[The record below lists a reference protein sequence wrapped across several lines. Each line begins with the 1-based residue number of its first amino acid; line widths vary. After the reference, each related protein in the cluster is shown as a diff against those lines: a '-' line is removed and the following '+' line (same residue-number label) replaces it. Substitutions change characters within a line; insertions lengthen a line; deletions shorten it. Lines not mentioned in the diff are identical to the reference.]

1 MTKWRELILVL
12 CIFSI
17 AADAQTDQA
26 SPPDPPDKPKIQ
38 DNSFLVEEAYNQEF
52 GVVQHIQ
59 NFTRNWETD
68 EWAYT
73 VTQEWPID
81 LDPRHQ
87 FSYTI
92 PVVGFP
98 GASSGVGDVALN
110 YRYQL
115 IGSGDTRIAFSP
127 RISALLPTGD
137 SDRGRG
143 AGGAGLQIQ
152 LPLSA
157 EVTRRLITHWNVG
170 TTITPSAKNEF
181 GNGASTYGYNLGQS
195 FIWVLNPRVNLML
208 ETVFAS
214 DEDVV
219 SSGQTQ
225 RSRSIFLNP
234 GVRWAYNLRSGMQIV
249 PGVAVPVGV
258 GPSRGEAG
266 IFFYLS
272 IEHAY
277 RKGKGR

>member
-1 MTKWRELILVL
+1 MTSGKVLLFFAISASLV
-12 CIFSI
+12 C
-17 AADAQTDQA
+17 AQTNQSSSQKDE
-26 SPPDPPDKPKIQ
+26 PKIQ
-38 DNSFLVEEAYNQEF
+38 DNSFLIEEAYNQEF

-59 NFTRNWETD
+59 TFTRNWETE
-68 EWAYT
+68 EWVYSF
-73 VTQEWPID
+73 TQEWPID

-98 GASSGVGDVALN
+98 GSGSGVGDVLLN

-115 IGSGDTRIAFSP
+115 IGSGDTTIAFSP

-137 SDRGRG
+137 SNRGRG

-157 EVTRRLITHWNVG
+157 VITPRLVTHWNVG
-170 TTITPSAKNEF
+170 TTIVPSAKNEF
-181 GNGASTYGYNLGQS
+181 GETAATYGYNLGQS
-195 FIWVLNPRVNLML
+195 FIWSLNPRVNLML
-208 ETVFAS
+208 ESIFVS
-214 DEDVV
+214 DEDVFTRDDTRR
-219 SSGQTQ
+219 GN
-225 RSRSIFLNP
+225 SIFLNP
-234 GVRWAYNLRSGMQIV
+234 GVRWAYNLKSGMQIV
-249 PGVAVPVGV
+249 PGIAVPVGV
-258 GPSRGEAG
+258 GPSSGEAG

-277 RKGKGR
+277 RKGRTQ

>member
-1 MTKWRELILVL
+1 MKFCNLLLLVAVLIGT
-12 CIFSI
+12 
-17 AADAQTDQA
+17 AGAQTDQ
-26 SPPDPPDKPKIQ
+26 SPTTTDADEPKIQ

-73 VTQEWPID
+73 FTQEWPID

-87 FSYTI
+87 FSYTV

-98 GASSGVGDVALN
+98 GAGSGVGELALN

-137 SDRGRG
+137 SNRGRG
-143 AGGAGLQIQ
+143 TGGAGLQLQ

-157 EVTRRLITHWNVG
+157 EVTRRLLTHWNVG

-181 GNGASTYGYNLGQS
+181 GNEAATYGYNFGQS

-219 SSGQTQ
+219 SPGQTQ
-225 RSRSIFLNP
+225 RSRSIFLTP
-234 GVRWAYNLRSGMQIV
+234 GVRWAYNLKSGMQIV

-272 IEHAY
+272 IEHSY
-277 RKGKGR
+277 RKGKGQ

>member
-1 MTKWRELILVL
+1 MRFCNLLLAAVL
-12 CIFSI
+12 MGT
-17 AADAQTDQA
+17 AGAQTGQ
-26 SPPDPPDKPKIQ
+26 SPATNDFDEPKIQ
-38 DNSFLVEEAYNQEF
+38 DNSFLVEEAFNQEF

-73 VTQEWPID
+73 FTQEWPID

-87 FSYTI
+87 FSYTV

-98 GASSGVGDVALN
+98 GSGSGVGDVALN

-115 IGSGDTRIAFSP
+115 FGSGDTRIAFSP

-137 SDRGRG
+137 STRGRG
-143 AGGAGLQIQ
+143 AGGAGLQLQ

-157 EVTRRLITHWNVG
+157 EVTRRLLTHWNVG

-181 GNGASTYGYNLGQS
+181 GDKAATYGYNFGQS

-208 ETVFAS
+208 ETVFSS

-219 SSGQTQ
+219 SASQTQ

-234 GVRWAYNLRSGMQIV
+234 GVRWAYNLKSGMQIV

-258 GPSRGEAG
+258 GPSQGERG

-272 IEHAY
+272 IEHSY
-277 RKGKGR
+277 RKGRGQ

>member
-1 MTKWRELILVL
+1 MRLGNLLLILAL
-12 CIFSI
+12 LISLTG
-17 AADAQTDQA
+17 AQTDQTPNTKDA
-26 SPPDPPDKPKIQ
+26 DEPKIQ

-73 VTQEWPID
+73 FTQEWPID

-98 GASSGVGDVALN
+98 GSGGGIGDVALN

-127 RISALLPTGD
+127 RVSALLPTGD

-181 GNGASTYGYNLGQS
+181 GNEAATYGYNLGQS
-195 FIWVLNPRVNLML
+195 FNWVLNPRVNLML

-219 SSGQTQ
+219 SPGETQ

-234 GVRWAYNLRSGMQIV
+234 GIRWAYNLKSGMQIV
-249 PGVAVPVGV
+249 PGIAVPVGV
-258 GPSRGEAG
+258 GPSSGEAG

-272 IEHAY
+272 IEHSY
-277 RKGKGR
+277 RKGRGQ

>member
-1 MTKWRELILVL
+1 MRL
-12 CIFSI
+12 CKLLLLSAVF
-17 AADAQTDQA
+17 ACLADAQSNQ
-26 SPPDPPDKPKIQ
+26 PPSQKDEPKIQ
-38 DNSFLVEEAYNQEF
+38 DNSFFIEEAYNQEF

-73 VTQEWPID
+73 FTQEWPID

-87 FSYTI
+87 FSYTV
-92 PVVGFP
+92 PFVGFP
-98 GASSGVGDVALN
+98 GSGSGVGDVALN

-115 IGSGDTRIAFSP
+115 IGSGDTRFAFSP

-137 SDRGRG
+137 SSRGRG
-143 AGGAGLQIQ
+143 AGGTGLQLQ
-152 LPLSA
+152 LPMSA
-157 EVTRRLITHWNVG
+157 VVTRRLATHWNVG
-170 TTITPSAKNEF
+170 TTITPSAKNEL
-181 GNGASTYGYNLGQS
+181 GEEAATYGYNFGQS
-195 FIWVLNPRVNLML
+195 FIWTLNPRVNLML
-208 ETVFAS
+208 ETVFSS

-219 SSGQTQ
+219 SPGETQ

-234 GVRWAYNLRSGMQIV
+234 GVRWAYNLKSGMQIV

-258 GPSRGEAG
+258 GPSSGEAG

-272 IEHAY
+272 IEHSY
-277 RKGKGR
+277 RKTKGQ